1 MSILSFALHPMCR
14 HLILTLL
21 FGLGLSLHGQLP
33 YAVHYGAADGL
44 GSDAFYDLHQDRRG
58 FIWVAGAAGLYRF
71 DGNEAVPFRH
81 TDQSSLAG
89 SNIVEDRLGR
99 IWFQDF
105 DGHVFYVRNDSMHA
119 LGNRPNFGYCPLA
132 VTSRHIMVLQR
143 QGIDVY
149 DLNTLRLLK
158 TFPFDGN
165 AFEDAN
171 GNDSLACFIINH
183 SLLLI
188 DAGLNLRQIP
198 LTDSHCPAPRLLAS
212 AFGAIWITAKYRKG
226 GYIQSYNLQ
235 NGTLRAHRSQGNGIC
250 FRIQGEGGKLWIL
263 GSNGAL
269 ALEPR
274 IDKEWL
280 PAADS
285 LFSGRPVSALSKDR
299 QNNTWICSPTE
310 GLYLLPRNAPL
321 RHNLPAEP
329 VHALTADKEACWMV
343 RGNGIFS
350 RWKPGSGFK
359 DVFTQNDGITTYF
372 LQSDPSGHLLY
383 CNSRF
388 HIRRLSD
395 YKETADYA
403 YSVKDAAR
411 LDDQYIL
418 LASSRNALL
427 LELPLAGAR
436 PGAWQQS
443 FRRHVIH
450 DMPKVAQLLQGRF
463 KAVAA
468 EKDAGYAYLQ
478 SNSGLLR
485 VHPEGST
492 EIKYRQQAVFAQQLL
507 IWNGHLCALRND
519 GSILLP
525 EKDSGFVLQDNDGRT
540 LRGIRRIQLAG
551 ERLLALGEDA
561 VYLFQSNF
569 RGTVLPFPAGAVGN
583 RDIAFLLNRIYLLA
597 DNGWYEMDLQSPPD
611 PFATPLLVLR
621 GLLLHDKRVNSTRFD
636 HDHSQISIA
645 FSLLDFG
652 SLSNSRLE
660 YSINESGWIPT
671 DPKSGRIVFN
681 RLAPGNYQIRF
692 RLNSHLLPEIL
703 RFSVAPPFYRSNSF
717 LLLIAGLAITAGFML
732 YRRRERRYREKFSFL
747 EEKVRLEKELS
758 HSVLTAIRSQMN
770 PHFFYNALNSI
781 QAFLYTDNRRK
792 ASTYL
797 SKFSRLTRMILEMSG
812 SERIRLQDEIE
823 ALTLY
828 LELEKMRFDDALEFS
843 IHCDAAVDQE
853 WIQIPPMLIQPYVEN
868 AVKHGL
874 LHLQGEKHLAISFS
888 LLGEML
894 QVTIDDNGIGRE
906 ASAAMRAQQPY
917 HQAYATGANLKR
929 LELLHQHLPNSKPV
943 QFTDKYHPDGRPAG
957 TRVTLQIPIS

>member
-1 MSILSFALHPMCR
+1 MSVLSFALYPMCR
-14 HLILTLL
+14 QLILTLL
-21 FGLGLSLHGQLP
+21 FGLGLSLYGQAP

-81 TDQSSLAG
+81 AEQSSLAG
-89 SNIVEDRLGR
+89 SNIIEDRLGR
-99 IWFQDF
+99 LWFQDF
-105 DGHVFYVRNDSMHA
+105 DGHVFYVRNDSMHV
-119 LGNRPNFGYCPLA
+119 LGNRPNYGYCPLA
-132 VTSRHIMVLQR
+132 ITSRHIMVLQR
-143 QGIDVY
+143 EGIDVY
-149 DLNTLRLLK
+149 DLNNLRLLK

-165 AFEDAN
+165 AFEDASS
-171 GNDSLACFIINH
+171 NDSLACFIINH

-188 DAGLNLRQIP
+188 DAALNMRQIP
-198 LTDSHCPAPRLLAS
+198 LTEGNCPAPRLLAT
-212 AFGAIWITAKYRKG
+212 AFGAIWITAKYRKE
-226 GYIQSYNLQ
+226 GYLQSYDLR
-235 NGTLRAHRSQGNGIC
+235 NGTLRSHRSPGNGIC
-250 FRIQGEGGKLWIL
+250 FRLKGEGGKLWIL

-269 ALEPR
+269 ALDPQ
-274 IDKEWL
+274 IDKERL
-280 PAADS
+280 PAVDS
-285 LFSGRPVSALSKDR
+285 FYPGRPVSALIKDR
-299 QNNTWICSPTE
+299 QNNTWICSPSE
-310 GLYLLPRNAPL
+310 GLFLLPRNAPR

-329 VHALTADKEACWMV
+329 IHAVASGSDACWIV
-343 RGNGIFS
+343 RGAGSYS
-350 RWKPGSGFK
+350 RWRPGSGFD

-383 CNSRF
+383 SNSRF

-395 YKETADYA
+395 FREVADYA

-411 LDDQYIL
+411 LDNQYIL

-427 LELPLAGAR
+427 LQLPIQGGR
-436 PGAWQQS
+436 KSSWQETFQ
-443 FRRHVIH
+443 RHAIQGMTGVSQ
-450 DMPKVAQLLQGRF
+450 VLQGRF

-485 VHPEGST
+485 VQPDGT
-492 EIKYRQQAVFAQQLL
+492 AEIRYQQKPVFAQQLL
-507 IWNGHLCALRND
+507 IWNRQLCALRND

-525 EKDSGFVLQDNDGRT
+525 EKDSGFILKDNAGRN
-540 LRGIRRIQLAG
+540 LRGIRRIELAG
-551 ERLLALGEDA
+551 ERLLALGEEA
-561 VYLFQSNF
+561 VYLFQPNF
-569 RGTVLPFPAGAVGN
+569 RGYTLPFPAGAVGV
-583 RDIAFLLNRIYLLA
+583 RDIAFLQNHIYLLA

-621 GLLLHDKRVNSTRFD
+621 GLLLNGKRIKSTRFD
-636 HDHSQISIA
+636 HDHNQIAIA

-660 YSINESGWIPT
+660 YSINESGWIPA
-671 DPKSGRIVFN
+671 DPKSGKIVFN
-681 RLAPGNYQIRF
+681 RLAPGNYKIRF
-692 RLNSHLLPEIL
+692 RLNSHLLPETL

-717 LLLIAGLAITAGFML
+717 LLLLAGLAMGTGFLL
-732 YRRRERRYREKFSFL
+732 YQRRERRYREKFAFL

-828 LELEKMRFDDALEFS
+828 LELEKMRFDEALEFS

-874 LHLQGEKHLAISFS
+874 LHQQGEKHLAISFS
-888 LLGEML
+888 LLDEML
-894 QVTIDDNGIGRE
+894 QVTIDDNGIGRK
-906 ASAAMRAQQPY
+906 ASATMRAQQPY
-917 HQAYATGANLKR
+917 HEAYATGANLKR

-943 QFTDKYHPDGRPAG
+943 QFTDKYHSDGRPAG
-957 TRVTLQIPIS
+957 TRVILQIPIS